1 MNSLNETCLHI
12 ELYHLSR
19 NGNTFTWYNYVFF
32 LCNQFFIF
40 YSTGFFRMIRNGKQ
54 IKTIC
59 YNNPYEMYPVV
70 VLIDECI
77 EKIWQGALR

>member
-1 MNSLNETCLHI
+1 
-12 ELYHLSR
+12 
-19 NGNTFTWYNYVFF
+19 
-32 LCNQFFIF
+32 
-40 YSTGFFRMIRNGKQ
+40 MIRNGKQ